1 MMISAKVGI
10 IAPGKAKGH
19 RKVPF
24 DFCGF
29 LKVDRS
35 NSK

>member
-1 MMISAKVGI
+1 MISAEAGI
-10 IAPGKAKGH
+10 IVPGKAKGH
-19 RKVPF
+19 REVPF
-24 DFCGF
+24 DFRGF